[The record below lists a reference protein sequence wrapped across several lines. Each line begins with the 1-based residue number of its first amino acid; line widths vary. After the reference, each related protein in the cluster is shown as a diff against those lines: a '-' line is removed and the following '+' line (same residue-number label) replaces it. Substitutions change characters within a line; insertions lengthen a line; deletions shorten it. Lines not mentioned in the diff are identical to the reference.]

1 MKETIIRTLIIAT
14 VLALVGLSSTSA
26 CPSPTPSAAPS
37 STTQASSG
45 PSWMHF
51 DASKKTA
58 SFDIGMAT
66 NGNNGTFNFNGYGRG
81 DMTITV
87 PLGWK
92 VHMHVTNKGYGAIP
106 HSLEVVAPSE
116 TVPQQ
121 AVTPAFP
128 QAETIN
134 LVPGM
139 SVGQSDNVDFVANK
153 EGKYWIMCGV
163 PNHAIGG
170 MWDWFIVSKSAD
182 VPSVT
187 FKSS

>member
-1 MKETIIRTLIIAT
+1 M
-14 VLALVGLSSTSA
+14 LALAGLGSASA
-26 CPSPTPSAAPS
+26 CPSPAPS
-37 STTQASSG
+37 TAKASTAPASSG
-45 PSWMHF
+45 PAGMHF
-51 DASKKTA
+51 DAAKKTV
-58 SFDIGMAT
+58 SFDIGMAS

-81 DMTITV
+81 EMTITV

-106 HSLEVVAPSE
+106 HSLEVVTPSE

-121 AVTPAFP
+121 AVDPAFP

-139 SVGQSDNVDFVANK
+139 SVNQSDNVDFVANK

-170 MWDWFIVSKSAD
+170 MWDWFIVAKSAQ

-187 FKSS
+187 FKSPSG